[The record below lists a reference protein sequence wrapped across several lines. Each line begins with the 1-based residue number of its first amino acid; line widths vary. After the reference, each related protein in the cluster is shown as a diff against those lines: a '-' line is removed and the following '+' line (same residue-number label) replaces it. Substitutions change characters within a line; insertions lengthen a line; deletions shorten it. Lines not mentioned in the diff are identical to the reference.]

1 MPCQGNSG
9 RLPVVPS
16 RVFVGAWTIIL
27 RKGESAVSAAE
38 LVVVGKT
45 DFVLEVED
53 YSGVMG
59 DFLEGIGVESG
70 AEV

>member
-1 MPCQGNSG
+1 M
-9 RLPVVPS
+9 
-16 RVFVGAWTIIL
+16 